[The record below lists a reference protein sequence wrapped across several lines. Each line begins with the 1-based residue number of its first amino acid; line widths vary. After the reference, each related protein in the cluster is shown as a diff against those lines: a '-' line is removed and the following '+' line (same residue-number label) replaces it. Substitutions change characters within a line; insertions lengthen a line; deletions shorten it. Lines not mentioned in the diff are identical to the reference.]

1 MMDGKRNYSTINS
14 AATSKKVSL
23 PTENK
28 LESTLDT
35 LVDRQM
41 QAIDDAGDSKVDDTI
56 AAKPGNDNSV

>member
-1 MMDGKRNYSTINS
+1 MDGKRNNSTINS

>member
-1 MMDGKRNYSTINS
+1 MMNGKRNNSTIHS

-41 QAIDDAGDSKVDDTI
+41 QAHDDAGDSKVDDTI